1 MSFEGDMEKPKEDPR
16 TVKIRQLL
24 MDVYD
29 LRPSLSHRLMNE
41 IDAIAKRLYE
51 NEKLIE
57 PKMDFEDVYAPDGA
71 K

>member
-1 MSFEGDMEKPKEDPR
+1 MEKPKEDPR

-57 PKMDFEDVYAPDGA
+57 PKMDFDGA
-71 K
+71 KI

>member
-1 MSFEGDMEKPKEDPR
+1 MDKPKEDPR
-16 TVKIRQLL
+16 TVKIRELL

-29 LRPSLSHRLMNE
+29 LRPSVSLRLMEE
-41 IDAIAKRLYE
+41 IDTIAKRLYE

-57 PKMDFEDVYAPDGA
+57 PQTPSGNVMRYGLRPKCS